1 VNNTKF
7 NTGQLVQVNQYAE
20 FISVDAMRFHGKL
33 GIIREVF
40 HYRPM
45 PTGMGRG
52 NPPFLYYLDFLDG
65 EKSCSGLWTS
75 ELIAPRKDM
84 VDKLTRL
91 DKLIYGIT

>member
-1 VNNTKF
+1 M
-7 NTGQLVQVNQYAE
+7 QVNQYAQ
-20 FISVDAMRFHGKL
+20 FISADAMTFYGKL
-33 GIIREVF
+33 GVIREV
-40 HYRPM
+40 YYYTPM
-45 PTGMGRG
+45 PSGMGRG

-65 EKSCSGLWTS
+65 EKSNSGLWTS